1 MCAVSNEGSVNA
13 WTFPEAPRPLSP
25 EVQLEEI
32 PGDIVDAEEAVV
44 SRASTPREATPPIE
58 AEEGER
64 DADMAAGNEN
74 EATDNID
81 EAETDPTVDGKA
93 ITEEKE
99 AEEVEEQKE
108 GEPGSKED
116 TNEVEGGGD
125 VEMAEVVDEKTTT
138 EEAAEAKVDAGEP
151 AIAGA
156 EVSTPKPQTDDI
168 DMVES
173 KATVPAPSA
182 GPSRLP
188 SPQRTRKPEP
198 TKKRA
203 GQLQR
208 IRHVVFNPASLL
220 VLAFDPL
227 GRCVLHNRPERS

>member
-13 WTFPEAPRPLSP
+13 WKFPEAPRPLSP
-25 EVQLEEI
+25 EVQQEEI
-32 PGDIVDAEEAVV
+32 REDVVDAEEAVV
-44 SRASTPREATPPIE
+44 SRASTSREATPAIE

-64 DADMAAGNEN
+64 DVDMAAGNEN
-74 EATDNID
+74 EPADNID

-93 ITEEKE
+93 IAEEKE
-99 AEEVEEQKE
+99 GEEVEERKE
-108 GEPGSKED
+108 GDSDSKED
-116 TNEVEGGGD
+116 GTEVEGGGD
-125 VEMAEVVDEKTTT
+125 VEMAEAVEEKTTI
-138 EEAAEAKVDAGEP
+138 EDAAEAKVDAEQP
-151 AIAGA
+151 AISGG
-156 EVSTPKPQTDDI
+156 EVSTPKPQSDDI

-182 GPSRLP
+182 APSRLP

-227 GRCVLHNRPERS
+227 GRCVLYNRAEPI